1 MISLFWGLWQYLFSK
16 AEVHL
21 LIIGLDYA
29 GKTTLLEQLK
39 TMFGKK
45 AGIPLDKIPPTVGLN
60 STYNVTCIM
69 SHAQSAVAKVDISR
83 TNVIFWDLGGQER
96 LRAIWSKYYSES
108 HGVVFVVD
116 SSDPARFD
124 EARAAL
130 ASMLAHPELSDV
142 PLLVLANK
150 SDLDTAQT
158 SAELTARLEL
168 DRLAESHQWT
178 QRPISALTTS
188 GIADAVTWFVSAV
201 KQTDRFQAKQQQAT
215 NSRV

>member
-83 TNVIFWDLGGQER
+83 TNVIFWDLGGQ
-96 LRAIWSKYYSES
+96 
-108 HGVVFVVD
+108 
-116 SSDPARFD
+116 
-124 EARAAL
+124 
-130 ASMLAHPELSDV
+130 LSDV

-168 DRLAESHQWT
+168 DRLPESHQWT
-178 QRPISALTTS
+178 QRPISALTTYTIS
-188 GIADAVTWFVSAV
+188 EFRHHIPHVLSP
-201 KQTDRFQAKQQQAT
+201 
-215 NSRV
+215 S

>member
-60 STYNVTCIM
+60 I
-69 SHAQSAVAKVDISR
+69 AKVDISR

-96 LRAIWSKYYSES
+96 LRAIWSKYYNES

-116 SSDPARFD
+116 SSDTARFD
-124 EARAAL
+124 EAKAAL

-142 PLLVLANK
+142 PVLVLANK
-150 SDLDTAQT
+150 SDLDASMGT
-158 SAELTARLEL
+158 AELTARLEL
-168 DRLAESHQWT
+168 NRLAEAHPWT
-178 QRPISALTTS
+178 LRPISALTTD

-201 KQTDRFQAKQQQAT
+201 KQTGRFHTKQSSLST
-215 NSRV
+215 HVS

>member
-60 STYNVTCIM
+60 I
-69 SHAQSAVAKVDISR
+69 AKVDISR

>member
-1 MISLFWGLWQYLFSK
+1 MISLFWGLWEYLFSK

-39 TMFGKK
+39 GMFGKK

-60 STYNVTCIM
+60 I
-69 SHAQSAVAKVDISR
+69 AKVDISR

-108 HGVVFVVD
+108 HGIVFVVD
-116 SSDPARFD
+116 STDAARLD
-124 EARAAL
+124 EAKTAL
-130 ASMLAHPELSDV
+130 DTMLANPELADA

-150 SDLDTAQT
+150 KDLAAAKDTSDLT
-158 SAELTARLEL
+158 SRLGL
-168 DRLAESHQWT
+168 DSIASTHTWT
-178 QRPISALTTS
+178 IRPVSALTTYVCLIS
-188 GIADAVTWFVSAV
+188 LSRVSFDSSDGISDAVLWFIQTV
-201 KQTDRFQAKQQQAT
+201 KNSDRFQAKQV
-215 NSRV
+215 SKS

>member
-60 STYNVTCIM
+60 I
-69 SHAQSAVAKVDISR
+69 AKVDISR

-178 QRPISALTTS
+178 QRPISALTT

>member
-1 MISLFWGLWQYLFSK
+1 MFSLLWGFWQYLFTK

-60 STYNVTCIM
+60 I
-69 SHAQSAVAKVDISR
+69 AKVDIAR

-108 HGVVFVVD
+108 HGIVFVID
-116 SSDPARFD
+116 SADEERFE
-124 EARAAL
+124 EAKTALCTFIRAPQGL
-130 ASMLAHPELSDV
+130 NFLSRH
-142 PLLVLANK
+142 A
-150 SDLDTAQT
+150 
-158 SAELTARLEL
+158 
-168 DRLAESHQWT
+168 
-178 QRPISALTTS
+178 
-188 GIADAVTWFVSAV
+188 
-201 KQTDRFQAKQQQAT
+201 
-215 NSRV
+215 